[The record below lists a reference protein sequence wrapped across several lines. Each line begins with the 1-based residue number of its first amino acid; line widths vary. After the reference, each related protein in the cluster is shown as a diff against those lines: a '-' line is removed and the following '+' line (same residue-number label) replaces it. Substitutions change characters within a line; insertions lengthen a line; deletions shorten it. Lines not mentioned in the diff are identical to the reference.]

1 LASVIDEFHPA
12 LPRSVLLL
20 FIVLNSGFNSD
31 RIPMTLEGRRVLFI
45 SYNGMLD
52 PLGQSQVLPYL
63 RELAQRGV
71 RFTLLSFERPKAFT
85 PEGVA
90 QCKQLREKLK
100 TQGIEWHWLRYHQ
113 RPSLP
118 ATMYDVAAGYRKAAR
133 LVRRNRIEM
142 VHARSHIPA
151 TIAVALK
158 RRFGIRMIFDLR
170 GLMAEEYVD
179 AEHWREGGLPYRITK
194 AAERRILTVSDGIVT
209 LTERIWPI
217 IKEWEGLRG
226 RTVHHEVIP
235 CCVDLSLFKFSD
247 EERAQRRSEL
257 GLGQRLTLAYSGS
270 LDGWYLTEKMADF
283 FAAFLKQN
291 REAHLLWLTTGSH
304 DRVRQ
309 LMQARNVG
317 PENYSVRAAASAE
330 VPSYLAAA
338 DVGLAFIKRCVSKLA
353 SSPTKNGEYL
363 ACGLP
368 LVINAGVGDS
378 DLLINQWQAGV
389 LLEDFSEEDY
399 LKAARQIE
407 AVVREPSVRKSA
419 RSIAEQVFNLKTIA
433 GERYASLYEKVLEQD

>member
-1 LASVIDEFHPA
+1 MA
-12 LPRSVLLL
+12 
-20 FIVLNSGFNSD
+20 
-31 RIPMTLEGRRVLFI
+31 LEGRRVLFI

-63 RELAQRGV
+63 RELTKRGV
-71 RFTLLSFERPKAFT
+71 QFTLLSFERAKAFT
-85 PEGVA
+85 SEGVDD
-90 QCKQLREKLK
+90 CRQLREKLK

-113 RPSLP
+113 RPSIP
-118 ATMYDVAAGYRKAAR
+118 ATIYDVWAGYRKAAA

-142 VHARSHIPA
+142 VHARGHIPA
-151 TIAVALK
+151 TIALALK

-194 AAERRILTVSDGIVT
+194 AAERRILTATDGIVT

-217 IKEWEGLRG
+217 IREWEGLRG
-226 RTVHHEVIP
+226 RAVQHEVIP

-247 EERAQRRSEL
+247 DERTRRRSEL
-257 GLGQRLTLAYSGS
+257 KLGDKLTMVYSGS
-270 LDGWYLTEKMADF
+270 LDGWYLTEQMADF
-283 FAAFLKQN
+283 FAAFLKHN

-304 DRVRQ
+304 DRVRE
-309 LMQARNVG
+309 LMRARNVDSG
-317 PENYSVRAAASAE
+317 NYSVQAVASRD

-338 DVGLAFIKRCVSKLA
+338 DVGLAFIKRCVSKIA

-378 DLLINQWQAGV
+378 DLLIEEWKAGV
-389 LLEDFSEEDY
+389 LIEHFGEENY
-399 LKAARQIE
+399 LKAAREIDAIIGDVE
-407 AVVREPSVRKSA
+407 VREKA
-419 RSIAEQVFNLKTIA
+419 RQVAEKVFNLETIA
-433 GERYASLYEKVLEQD
+433 GERYASLYERVLTTDYAD